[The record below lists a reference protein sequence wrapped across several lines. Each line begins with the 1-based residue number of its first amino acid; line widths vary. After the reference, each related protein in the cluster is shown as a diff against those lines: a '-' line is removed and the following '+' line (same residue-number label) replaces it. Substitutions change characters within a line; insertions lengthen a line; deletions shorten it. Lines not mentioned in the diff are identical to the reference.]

1 MQTSAVYQILKLVGY
16 LVLFLGVVAI
26 IYAAVIG
33 ASYWE
38 GIGV

>member
-1 MQTSAVYQILKLVGY
+1 MQTSAVYQVLKLVSY
-16 LVLFLGVVAI
+16 LVLLLGIVAI
-26 IYAAVIG
+26 VYSAVIG